1 MENWK
6 AINAKYEVSDMGNVR
21 RINKDRIL
29 KLSPNNSGYYAV
41 YVGKREFV
49 HRLVAMAFIPNPE
62 GKAEVN
68 HKNGI
73 KTDNRASNLE
83 WVTRSENL
91 NHRYNVLG
99 IKGVNYGRKLSPEW
113 KAKLSA
119 STKGRPKPEEWRKK
133 ITEINRRRAEKEK
146 AGKL

>member
-6 AINAKYEVSDMGNVR
+6 KINEKYQVSDMGNVKR
-21 RINKDRIL
+21 TDKNRML
-29 KLSPNNSGYYAV
+29 KLGVNNSGYYSV
-41 YVGKREFV
+41 YVGRRAFV
-49 HRLVAMAFIPNPE
+49 HRLVALAFVPNPE
-62 GKAEVN
+62 GKTEVN

-73 KTDNRASNLE
+73 KTDNRATNLE

-91 NHRYNVLG
+91 NHRYNALG

-119 STKGRPKPEEWRKK
+119 SAKGRPKSEAWRKK
-133 ITEINRRRAEKEK
+133 ITEMNRRRAEEK
-146 AGKL
+146 RAGKL